1 MDVGG
6 RVPRAD
12 VALAAERRHGD
23 GVFQLVL
30 GEVVRNATVHVALR
44 DETSTGVRGR
54 GRTRV
59 LLKKNID
66 GRRALLRGTAHIDCI
81 LTIDLFSLKLLTSLN

>member
-12 VALAAERRHGD
+12 VALAAERRHSD

-30 GEVVRNATVHVALR
+30 GEVVRDAAVHIALCN
-44 DETSTGVRGR
+44 ETSTSVRDR
-54 GRTRV
+54 RRPESP
-59 LLKKNID
+59 LKDID
-66 GRRALLRGTAHIDCI
+66 GGEGSIRARHT
-81 LTIDLFSLKLLTSLN
+81 LTTSPLLTCFL